1 MNVLSMYDV
10 SVHCATYSCAVV
22 VWKSRSPRW
31 LSTCIYMCERLHII
45 IMLLFFKNMLFFFS
59 GGCGEM
65 AFEKVRGEKN
75 VTEVVYCEEHKGR
88 NNHKERRS
96 RKMERLVESRSL
108 LFLPC
113 GALRE
118 VVG

>member
-10 SVHCATYSCAVV
+10 SVRCATYSCAVV
-22 VWKSRSPRW
+22 VWKSRF
-31 LSTCIYMCERLHII
+31 YMCERLHII